1 MKLRLLVTLA
11 IVSIGGSL
19 LGCGK
24 SSQNPSSETATS
36 GTFQLV
42 ADEALKPVVDSL
54 ADGFIKENPNAKVI
68 VKYVSAAEAVRE
80 LLNRDARAVIID
92 RTLTPEERAVIQKD
106 SVQLPDFMI
115 AEDGI
120 GCIVSN
126 KNPAAALALS
136 DLRTIVTNETKTWT
150 GLAHSIPDPGKT
162 FSNTDISLV
171 FPAYPSSMESIIDS
185 MFLGPGKVTQ
195 GHIRRFSTTDS
206 VIAYVRQDPNAIGFI
221 GSAWNHLLES
231 TGDSS
236 IKVLPIIPADSSSRG
251 ITQPIILNMVYV
263 YQGLYPLTA
272 TVTGYSFE
280 SPNTL
285 PRGFLAYAMTAHGQ
299 IVFKNFEVLPKT
311 QIIRIV
317 PPK

>member
-1 MKLRLLVTLA
+1 MKLRSAFTIALLIGATLT
-11 IVSIGGSL
+11 
-19 LGCGK
+19 GCSK
-24 SSQNPSSETATS
+24 SSQNPPSETATS

-54 ADGFIKENPNAKVI
+54 LDGFMKENPNAKLT

-106 SVQLPDFMI
+106 SVQLPEFTI

-126 KNPAAALALS
+126 KNPLAALALS
-136 DLRTIVTNETKTWT
+136 DLRKIITNETKNWPALTR
-150 GLAHSIPDPGKT
+150 SIPDPGKT
-162 FSNTDISLV
+162 FTNADISFV
-171 FPAYPSSMESIIDS
+171 FPAYPSSMEYIIDS
-185 MFLGPGKVTQ
+185 MFLGAGQVTQ

-206 VIAYVRQDPNAIGFI
+206 VIAYVRLDPNAIGFI
-221 GSAWNHLLES
+221 GSAWNHQLES
-231 TGDSS
+231 SGDSS
-236 IKVLPIIPADSSSRG
+236 VKVLPIIPADSSSLG

-263 YQGLYPLTA
+263 YQGLYPLTT

-299 IVFKNFEVLPKT
+299 IIFKNFDVLPKT

>member
-1 MKLRLLVTLA
+1 MKLRLIATLCLA
-11 IVSIGGSL
+11 CITGSL

-24 SSQNPSSETATS
+24 SSQTPSSETATS

-54 ADGFIKENPNAKVI
+54 LDGFMKENPNAKI
-68 VKYVSAAEAVRE
+68 TVKYVSAAEAVRE
-80 LLNRDARAVIID
+80 LINRDARAVIID
-92 RTLTPEERAVIQKD
+92 RTLTSEERAVLQKD
-106 SVQLPDFMI
+106 SVQLPDFTI

-126 KNPAAALALS
+126 KNPVAALALS
-136 DLRTIVTNETKTWT
+136 DLRTIIANETKTWHA
-150 GLAHSIPDPGKT
+150 LAHSIPDPGKT
-162 FSNTDISLV
+162 FSNADISLV
-171 FPAYPSSMESIIDS
+171 FPDYPSSTESIIDS
-185 MFLGPGKVTQ
+185 MFLGSDKVTQ

-206 VIAYVRQDPNAIGFI
+206 IIAYIRDDPNAIGFI
-221 GSAWNHLLES
+221 GSAWNHWLES
-231 TGDSS
+231 KGDSS
-236 IKVLPIIPADSSSRG
+236 VKVLPIIPADSSSRG